1 MAEEGIK
8 VENIKDIAAAIGKS
22 VASNLAKGDKNAA
35 VLGKER
41 ARETAKEMSDFKDI
55 LLDIRKSL
63 SGSVADAAA
72 KDKKSGGLIAGI
84 LGGVGKGIGAIAKS
98 IMKVGPR
105 FIIGMASL
113 GAGLVAFM
121 VALGGG
127 AKIAEMVGID
137 GESLKKLVSNTF
149 GAFRGIDLAFMSLI
163 IGAAMGIAK
172 LKISKV
178 GVALG
183 MGAIGMGIAAFV
195 LGILAAEG
203 FAKIGDLIALDGSNL
218 AKLMTNVFGAFKGI
232 EVKDLALILAGAVVL
247 DKVPGG
253 KGGVM
258 RGMLAIGGGV
268 ASFVLGILAAE
279 GFAKLGDLIG
289 LDGGNLNT
297 LLSNFFSAF
306 KGISIEALGVMLVA
320 AGAIGIAGVAG
331 AKAAVIGMGAIGA
344 GVAAF
349 TIGLLVGEGAAK
361 LGSMLG
367 LDGSN
372 LATLMTNLG
381 TGIGGFI
388 GGIGKGMFKQ
398 LEELDADK
406 LTQLGT
412 GISGIGRGI
421 ADFAKG
427 KILGVI
433 GNVMGA
439 LGSIFGGESPIDT
452 IIRISKDK
460 DIDAPRLAEL
470 GAAIGPLGEGLAS
483 FSGFELKGGFFS
495 GETDLEGF
503 VNAIA
508 KIGSSDVKIDAG
520 RIKTIGDAMKPLSDG
535 MAGFSGLDIGQLVGA
550 PTTGFG
556 KTELELFFLSLS
568 GDAIKEIDTAAVI
581 RVSPAITKLAT
592 GMKSF
597 GGIDMDAITGGVGE
611 DNLGKFFEGMAQAE
625 NRIKDPNKLVKLA
638 PGVDAL
644 GKAMQS
650 WVGVD
655 GDQITSAVEAIGEM
669 SPQQIAKMEATVGML
684 AGSQV
689 MGRSGASNINIT
701 NVDASSQTQN
711 NMNRSQT
718 ISVSGEDPHNRN
730 STLQTQQG

>member
-550 PTTGFG
+550 RTGRDS
-556 KTELELFFLSLS
+556 ELELFFQALNSKS
-568 GDAIKEIDTAAVI
+568 IKEIDTGAVE
-581 RVSPAITKLAT
+581 RVSPVITKLAT

-597 GGIDMDAITGGVGE
+597 AGVNMDAITGGMGE
-611 DNLGKFFEGMAQAE
+611 DNLGKFFKGMAQAE
-625 NRIKDPNKLVKLA
+625 NRIKDPNKLAKLA

-650 WVGVD
+650 WVGID